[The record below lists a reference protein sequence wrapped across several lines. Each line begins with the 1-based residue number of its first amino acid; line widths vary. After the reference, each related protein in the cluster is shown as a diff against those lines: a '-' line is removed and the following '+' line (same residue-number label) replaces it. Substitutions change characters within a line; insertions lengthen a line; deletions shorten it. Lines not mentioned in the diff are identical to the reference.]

1 MMMKVIMIVTS
12 ILNIVAVV
20 LMNEWRWWWKECSG
34 VAQEDKIFR
43 AVSSLLLLDKFSC
56 VEDDRTEGRAH
67 LTRRLLLLQDHF
79 IIFWT
84 YFHIS
89 EFSQK
94 VVLVVWKV
102 LSSVGCFFTVC
113 FAVPA
118 LCEVFIAPLKDDSE
132 GFLFWKTSENNLV
145 SMSAL
150 WKLLCKLLTAFH

>member
-1 MMMKVIMIVTS
+1 MKVIMIVTWS
-12 ILNIVAVV
+12 ILNIVTVV

-67 LTRRLLLLQDHF
+67 LTRRLLLLLLLQHHF
-79 IIFWT
+79 IIFWA

-102 LSSVGCFFTVC
+102 LSSVACFSSL
-113 FAVPA
+113 FALLFLLSVKFS
-118 LCEVFIAPLKDDSE
+118 LLLLKMTQKVSYFEKHRKTIFCRCQRCESY
-132 GFLFWKTSENNLV
+132 
-145 SMSAL
+145 SAN
-150 WKLLCKLLTAFH
+150 F